1 MSPGLW
7 GPPGRDW
14 ETELRTLKG
23 EQDAGIPERGERSC
37 IRGAGKAPMRRLSP
51 ATQSSPVMQVQE
63 DGENLI
69 PFAKCSRVVSRSL
82 PPSLPFQSLRL
93 TPQRYGDTFWEN
105 LSQRP
110 SPTWMEEQYI
120 PPPVRATGCSQP
132 GLYPTE
138 RLPPPEMLCRRKR
151 RKPHLGG
158 MQHGPGGIPARV
170 RAVTYHLEDLRRR
183 QRIINELKKTQW
195 GSSGTAS
202 EPLVLDNDGYG
213 FPGTTK
219 LPDLEEERASYSREE
234 DHFLTTGRAQL
245 LWSPWSPLGQEGSCL
260 SRQLGSLASF
270 STVTASRNPL
280 YNPWGM
286 ELQSEE

>member
-1 MSPGLW
+1 MMTPS
-7 GPPGRDW
+7 
-14 ETELRTLKG
+14 
-23 EQDAGIPERGERSC
+23 
-37 IRGAGKAPMRRLSP
+37 RLMGQRMGTNEE
-51 ATQSSPVMQVQE
+51 TQSSHPVQSSHASTGRWRE
-63 DGENLI
+63 PYPL
-69 PFAKCSRVVSRSL
+69 C
-82 PPSLPFQSLRL
+82 QSLRL

-151 RKPHLGG
+151 RKPYLGG

-202 EPLVLDNDGYG
+202 EPLVLDSDGCG

-219 LPDLEEERASYSREE
+219 HPDLEEERASYPREE
-234 DHFLTTGRAQL
+234 DHFLTTGRARL

-286 ELQSEE
+286 ELQSEDKEKPPCPRC

>member
-69 PFAKCSRVVSRSL
+69 PFA
-82 PPSLPFQSLRL
+82 
-93 TPQRYGDTFWEN
+93 N
-105 LSQRP
+105 
-110 SPTWMEEQYI
+110 PTWMEEQYI